1 MTLILRLLDRLLTPN
16 ATIATAVRWSSS
28 SGHTINDTVKKKLKE
43 LYRRVHPDF
52 FHGAN
57 EAKAANEKSFKL
69 LQEYLSAADHKYG
82 SGNGGGHPNLPYKF
96 NFYIKHQH
104 SIQQHQTDKND
115 DNAKKEKSSRY
126 HNVSLTLPPPNRAL
140 PHTTHHALTKLF
152 SACGIEAS
160 AAEMTSDGTK
170 NTTTTTTTG
179 ESLSHWLPGIA
190 ELYYQSH
197 GAYQGDPQLEL
208 KIIRTAL
215 QISHS
220 ISLLF
225 GAELATRSVLPQLE
239 AARRFANILD
249 QCPLEIYGLRIGLGD
264 GFGTDASGT
273 VWLHAEAETTTWMK
287 YLQEP
292 GVIEWCHRRREKQF
306 KVREKERQVAIVL
319 GISLVLAPD
328 SDVSNSEEYEVFLQ
342 RVLDSADQGLSI
354 DENNFNKVCL
364 HVTAG
369 SASSSSSSKE
379 QQRIISDGE
388 GRIIVPVSSST
399 TELFSALRRLGPE
412 AQRCAEIASKE
423 EAEMLNLKTRVERKL
438 HLRKLKW
445 HPDLP
450 AHKFRAGCLRMLEH
464 SSTLGPLL
472 DGLPVRLGEV
482 NAFYPGQSHIDISW
496 SFSP

>member
-1 MTLILRLLDRLLTPN
+1 MALILQLLDRLLTPN

-69 LQEYLSAADHKYG
+69 LQEYLSAADYKYG
-82 SGNGGGHPNLPYKF
+82 MGDGGGHPNLPYKF

-104 SIQQHQTDKND
+104 LTPQHQTDKKDETSEN
-115 DNAKKEKSSRY
+115 KRQPPYQK
-126 HNVSLTLPPPNRAL
+126 VSLSLPPPNRAL

-160 AAEMTSDGTK
+160 AAEMTGNGTE
-170 NTTTTTTTG
+170 NSTAVSS
-179 ESLSHWLPGIA
+179 ESLSHWLPGVA
-190 ELYYQSH
+190 ELYYQSI
-197 GAYQGDPQLEL
+197 GANQGDPKLEL
-208 KIIRTAL
+208 KIICTAL
-215 QISHS
+215 QLTHG
-220 ISLLF
+220 ISLYF
-225 GAELATRSVLPQLE
+225 GAKLAIGSVLPKLD
-239 AARRFANILD
+239 AARRLAGIMD
-249 QCPLEIYGLRIGLGD
+249 QCPLEIHGLRIGLGD

-273 VWLHAEAETTTWMK
+273 VWLHAEAETATWIE

-292 GVIEWCHRRREKQF
+292 GVLEWCHGRREKQLEI
-306 KVREKERQVAIVL
+306 REKERQAALAL
-319 GISLVLAPD
+319 GTSLVLALDPD
-328 SDVSNSEEYEVFLQ
+328 VLNSEEYEVFLQ
-342 RVLDSADQGLSI
+342 GILDNVEQGRST
-354 DENNFNKVCL
+354 DKTVFQKVGL
-364 HVTAG
+364 HVV
-369 SASSSSSSKE
+369 SSSTAATKE
-379 QQRIISDGE
+379 QQLIISDGK
-388 GRIIVPVSSST
+388 GRILAPVSTST
-399 TELFSALRRLGPE
+399 KELLLALCRLGPE

-423 EAEMLNLKTRVERKL
+423 EADLLNLKTRVERKL

-472 DGLPVRLGEV
+472 DGLPVQLGEV

-496 SFSP
+496 SFTP